1 MKLAT
6 KQIKNLGE
14 PRCNMAGSVESTV
27 QGQEKRES
35 SNQKKKQKNKKQPQN
50 RTRKSRGKSGEKE
63 SREVFE
69 EMGAGTTLGTL

>member
-27 QGQEKRES
+27 QGQERRES
-35 SNQKKKQKNKKQPQN
+35 SNQKNKKTTPKQN
-50 RTRKSRGKSGEKE
+50 KKI
-63 SREVFE
+63 
-69 EMGAGTTLGTL
+69 